1 VYGKY
6 ILRTE
11 KKMSFIVAID
21 GPAGTGKGT
30 MASRLSKKYNL
41 VNIDTGATYR
51 CVTLE
56 MMNQNI
62 GMDEEE
68 KIAEMLKSI
77 QIELSTEKG
86 KQKVFLNGQ
95 DVTDKIRSKE
105 VSANVSPVSSI
116 KQVRLAMGGLQRKMA
131 QGKDVIMEGRDI
143 GTVIFPNADVKIYL
157 DANVEVRAKRRVKQN
172 EEKGIEMSYEE
183 VLENIKKRDK
193 NDMEK
198 EMGALKVAEDAVV
211 IDGSEM
217 TIKEVEKAISNVI
230 DKKLKEKKEQE
241 KIYWVRPETTWKKI
255 ERATIKA
262 ILHAFYKVVFR
273 IEKINEEN
281 LPMEGPVIVCAN
293 HLNTWDA
300 IGLVTASKRR
310 IRFIAKEELFH
321 NKFLNWFAHVFDVIP
336 VKRGM
341 RDIEAMKMNLT
352 ALKNGEALG
361 LFPEGTRKG
370 LAKGAKVQNGA
381 AYMALKTKTKVVP
394 VGIQGTFKPFT
405 KVKLNYGKP
414 LDYTNYEPKN
424 PEKEDIEKATKEIM
438 DSIIMLTN
446 QAK

>member
-1 VYGKY
+1 
-6 ILRTE
+6 
-11 KKMSFIVAID
+11 MSFIVAID

-116 KQVRLAMGGLQRKMA
+116 KQVRVAMAGLQRKMA

-310 IRFIAKEELFH
+310 IRFIAKEELFQ

>member
-1 VYGKY
+1 
-6 ILRTE
+6 
-11 KKMSFIVAID
+11 MSFIVAID

-30 MASRLSKKYNL
+30 MATILSKKYNL

-51 CVTLE
+51 CVTLAMLNKDVSLDDE
-56 MMNQNI
+56 DGIADILKNI
-62 GMDEEE
+62 E
-68 KIAEMLKSI
+68 
-77 QIELSTEKG
+77 IELLNEKG
-86 KQKVFLNGQ
+86 KQKVLLNGE

-211 IDGSEM
+211 IDGSDM
-217 TIKEVEKAISNVI
+217 SIKEEARAISKVI
-230 DKKLKEKKEQE
+230 DAKLKAKKEQE

-255 ERATIKA
+255 ERATIKG
-262 ILHAFYKVVFR
+262 ILHAFYKIVFR
-273 IEKINEEN
+273 IEKVNEAN

-341 RDIEAMKMNLT
+341 RDVEAMKMNLT

-381 AYMALKTKTKVVP
+381 AYMALKTKVKVVP

-405 KVKLNYGKP
+405 KVKLNYGTP
-414 LDYTNYEPKN
+414 IDFTNYEPKN

-446 QAK
+446 QGK

>member
-1 VYGKY
+1 
-6 ILRTE
+6 
-11 KKMSFIVAID
+11 MSFIVAID

-30 MASRLSKKYNL
+30 MATILSKKYNL

-51 CVTLE
+51 CVTLA
-56 MMNQNI
+56 MLNKNVSLD
-62 GMDEEE
+62 DEEG
-68 KIAEMLKSI
+68 IADILKNI
-77 QIELSTEKG
+77 EIELLNENG
-86 KQKVFLNGQ
+86 KQKVLLNGE
-95 DVTDKIRSKE
+95 DVTEKIRSKE
-105 VSANVSPVSSI
+105 VSAKVSPVSSI

-157 DANVEVRAKRRVKQN
+157 DANVEVRAKRRLKQN
-172 EEKGIEMSYEE
+172 EEKGIKMSYEE

-198 EMGALKVAEDAVV
+198 EMGALKVADDAVV
-211 IDGSEM
+211 IDGSDM
-217 TIKEVEKAISNVI
+217 SIKEEARTISKVI
-230 DKKLKEKKEQE
+230 DAKLKAKKEQE

-255 ERATIKA
+255 ERATIKG

-273 IEKINEEN
+273 IEKVNEEN

-341 RDIEAMKMNLT
+341 RDVEAMKMNLT

-381 AYMALKTKTKVVP
+381 AYMALKTKVKVVP

-405 KVKLNYGKP
+405 KVTLNYGTP
-414 LDYTNYEPKN
+414 IDFTNYEPKN

-446 QAK
+446 QGK

>member
-1 VYGKY
+1 
-6 ILRTE
+6 
-11 KKMSFIVAID
+11 MSFIVAID

-68 KIAEMLKSI
+68 KIAEMLKCI

-273 IEKINEEN
+273 IKKINEEN

-424 PEKEDIEKATKEIM
+424 PEKEDIEQATKEIM

>member
-1 VYGKY
+1 
-6 ILRTE
+6 
-11 KKMSFIVAID
+11 M
-21 GPAGTGKGT
+21 
-30 MASRLSKKYNL
+30 
-41 VNIDTGATYR
+41 
-51 CVTLE
+51 
-56 MMNQNI
+56 
-62 GMDEEE
+62 
-68 KIAEMLKSI
+68 
-77 QIELSTEKG
+77 
-86 KQKVFLNGQ
+86 
-95 DVTDKIRSKE
+95 
-105 VSANVSPVSSI
+105 
-116 KQVRLAMGGLQRKMA
+116 
-131 QGKDVIMEGRDI
+131 
-143 GTVIFPNADVKIYL
+143 
-157 DANVEVRAKRRVKQN
+157 
-172 EEKGIEMSYEE
+172 
-183 VLENIKKRDK
+183 
-193 NDMEK
+193 
-198 EMGALKVAEDAVV
+198 
-211 IDGSEM
+211 
-217 TIKEVEKAISNVI
+217 
-230 DKKLKEKKEQE
+230 
-241 KIYWVRPETTWKKI
+241 
-255 ERATIKA
+255 
-262 ILHAFYKVVFR
+262 FR

-424 PEKEDIEKATKEIM
+424 PEKEDIEQATKEIM

>member
-1 VYGKY
+1 
-6 ILRTE
+6 
-11 KKMSFIVAID
+11 M
-21 GPAGTGKGT
+21 
-30 MASRLSKKYNL
+30 
-41 VNIDTGATYR
+41 
-51 CVTLE
+51 
-56 MMNQNI
+56 
-62 GMDEEE
+62 
-68 KIAEMLKSI
+68 
-77 QIELSTEKG
+77 
-86 KQKVFLNGQ
+86 
-95 DVTDKIRSKE
+95 
-105 VSANVSPVSSI
+105 
-116 KQVRLAMGGLQRKMA
+116 
-131 QGKDVIMEGRDI
+131 
-143 GTVIFPNADVKIYL
+143 
-157 DANVEVRAKRRVKQN
+157 
-172 EEKGIEMSYEE
+172 
-183 VLENIKKRDK
+183 
-193 NDMEK
+193 
-198 EMGALKVAEDAVV
+198 
-211 IDGSEM
+211 
-217 TIKEVEKAISNVI
+217 
-230 DKKLKEKKEQE
+230 
-241 KIYWVRPETTWKKI
+241 
-255 ERATIKA
+255 
-262 ILHAFYKVVFR
+262 FR

-361 LFPEGTRKG
+361 LFPEGT
-370 LAKGAKVQNGA
+370 
-381 AYMALKTKTKVVP
+381 TKVVP